1 MFIPFIFELKK
12 IMQILSKISREK
24 KKQLKKFFFFLRDFI
39 KNKKIIKLN

>member
-24 KKQLKKFFFFLRDFI
+24 KKQLKKIFFFLRDFI